1 MYILILIGKSIVDHE
16 ATLIDTFSKE
26 INLDNTKCLVTLIDC
41 GEEYGK
47 NLDVASTD
55 GFIICHKATDMASL
69 NFALKL
75 VDEIIAIKDT
85 TSLLPDTIWPIF
97 LVRTHH
103 EQVEGDSLL
112 MLPEKYANLNLCQYD
127 LALGEVSYTDCCVR
141 QMVQSVRSHR
151 KSYSRPLEISPSERK
166 LTLTGYWILQ
176 SVIGSHQLWNSSDFP
191 IMELDKWNNVRWH
204 RLSHQSNPSG
214 DANNSDDSTESILL
228 SSTSFVVSPA
238 LSQITFNSEQ
248 GMSVSFL
255 FAFDKDSHLLLQYE
269 DDEVSYVTISVSML
283 RMYVCILVIH
293 IMHMKY
299 TYKLAYITNS
309 SETYVYSD
317 KLCTL
322 GRVY

>member
-41 GEEYGK
+41 GDEYGE

-85 TSLLPDTIWPIF
+85 TTLLPDTIWPIF

-141 QMVQSVRSHR
+141 QMVRSVRSHR
-151 KSYSRPLEISPSERK
+151 KSYSRPLEVSPSERK
-166 LTLTGYWILQ
+166 LALTGYWILQ

-204 RLSHQSNPSG
+204 RLSHQSNPNG
-214 DANNSDDSTESILL
+214 DANISDDSTKSILL

-255 FAFDKDSHLLLQYE
+255 FAFDKDNHLLLQYE
-269 DDEVSYVTISVSML
+269 DDEVSYVTKCKYVT
-283 RMYVCILVIH
+283 YVCMCAFWL
-293 IMHMKY
+293 
-299 TYKLAYITNS
+299 
-309 SETYVYSD
+309 YVT
-317 KLCTL
+317 CICF
-322 GRVY
+322 V